1 MKNVIL
7 IAVAGAAGTL
17 SRYGLS
23 TLVSSVLGSE
33 FPWGTFIVNM
43 LGCFLFGFIW
53 SLEEHHLI
61 LGPQTRAIILTGFM
75 GAFTTFSTFI
85 FENNQLLNTSQWLHL
100 SMNLLMQII
109 IGLIALSTGIHAARL
124 VMQ

>member
-1 MKNVIL
+1 MKNIIL

-23 TLVSSVLGSE
+23 TLVSSVLGSD
-33 FPWGTFIVNM
+33 FPWGTFIVNI

-53 SLEEHHLI
+53 SLEEHHLAI
-61 LGPQTRAIILTGFM
+61 GPQTRLVILTGFM

-85 FENNQLLNTSQWLHL
+85 FENNQLLSTSQWLHL
-100 SMNLLMQII
+100 AVNLFLQIL
-109 IGLIALSTGIHAARL
+109 IGLIALSIGIHAARM
-124 VMQ
+124 VI

>member
-1 MKNVIL
+1 MKNVVL

-53 SLEEHHLI
+53 SLEEHHLA

-109 IGLIALSTGIHAARL
+109 IGLIALSSGIHAARL
-124 VMQ
+124 VM

>member
-1 MKNVIL
+1 MKNVAL

-23 TLVSSVLGSE
+23 TLVSSVLGSD

-53 SLEEHHLI
+53 SLEEHHLA

-85 FENNQLLNTSQWLHL
+85 FENNQLLTTSQWLHL
-100 SMNLLMQII
+100 SINLLMQII

-124 VMQ
+124 VM